1 MSILNVLCTFNFRSM
16 SKGYVCLYQ
25 RPTAIPNERGE
36 KFENILSKIST
47 RLVANRVTFYCCILP
62 DISYKSGQILNNDAD
77 NKLLCNIFALIQA
90 ILFKEATKSY
100 ITHNSCVVIVLF
112 NTALCRSAFSTVSFR
127 KLVFRLSVFS
137 LNQDIKIGVIMLCNL
152 GMQFCFHFI

>member
-1 MSILNVLCTFNFRSM
+1 MKTGNIELWTLSHCLRTPPFTFVYCRIFLIN
-16 SKGYVCLYQ
+16 
-25 RPTAIPNERGE
+25 RGR
-36 KFENILSKIST
+36 FIYIINIE
-47 RLVANRVTFYCCILP
+47 
-62 DISYKSGQILNNDAD
+62 AD

-112 NTALCRSAFSTVSFR
+112 NTALCRSAFSTVSFS

-152 GMQFCFHFI
+152 GMQFCFYFI

>member
-1 MSILNVLCTFNFRSM
+1 MKTGNIELWTLSHCLRTPPFTFVYCRIFLIN
-16 SKGYVCLYQ
+16 
-25 RPTAIPNERGE
+25 RGR
-36 KFENILSKIST
+36 FIYIINIE
-47 RLVANRVTFYCCILP
+47 
-62 DISYKSGQILNNDAD
+62 AD

-152 GMQFCFHFI
+152 GMQFCFYFI

>member
-1 MSILNVLCTFNFRSM
+1 M
-16 SKGYVCLYQ
+16 
-25 RPTAIPNERGE
+25 
-36 KFENILSKIST
+36 NIE
-47 RLVANRVTFYCCILP
+47 
-62 DISYKSGQILNNDAD
+62 AD

-112 NTALCRSAFSTVSFR
+112 NTALCRSAFSTVSFS